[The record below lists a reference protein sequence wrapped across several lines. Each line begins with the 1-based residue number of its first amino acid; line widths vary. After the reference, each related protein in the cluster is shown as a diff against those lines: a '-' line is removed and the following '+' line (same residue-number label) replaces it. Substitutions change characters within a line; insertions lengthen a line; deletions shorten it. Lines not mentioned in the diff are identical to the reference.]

1 LRKVYF
7 DHNAT
12 TPVHPEVAAA
22 VQPFL
27 DDLFGNPSSIHW
39 AGRDVRKAVE
49 DARGEIASF
58 YGCRPLEV
66 VFTGSGTEADN
77 LGVKGVAYRPGNAGK
92 HIITTQVEHP
102 AIMNTC
108 RFLETQGFR
117 VTYVPVNRQGVV
129 EPDAVRCA
137 ITKDTILVSV
147 MAANNETGCIMPI
160 EEIGAIAREAGV
172 LMHTDAVQSTGK
184 VPISWETLPV
194 DLLSFSGHKVNGVKG
209 AGGLLVRKGIELS
222 PVLHGGHQERGRRGG
237 TENVA
242 GIVAMGKAFSVLSK
256 SMGAEV
262 AEVRRLRDAFE
273 RALYAR
279 IPDLVLNGHPTM
291 RLPNTVNLSFRFVE
305 GEALL
310 LNLDMMG
317 IACSSGSACTSGSL
331 EASPILMAM
340 GADPI
345 DSQGALRFS
354 LGRGNTDED
363 VAYAV
368 DAIETVVDKL
378 RAMSPL
384 YHPRE
389 AKCSISKIR

>member
-1 LRKVYF
+1 LRKIYF
-7 DHNAT
+7 DHNAS

-27 DDLFGNPSSIHW
+27 GDLFGNPSSIHW
-39 AGRDVRKAVE
+39 AGRDVRKALE
-49 DARGEIASF
+49 DARAEIAAF

-66 VFTGSGTEADN
+66 VFTSSGTESDN
-77 LGVKGVAYRPGNAGK
+77 LALKGVAYRPGNAGK
-92 HIITTQVEHP
+92 HIVTSQVEHP
-102 AIMNTC
+102 AVMNAC

-117 VTYVPVNRQGVV
+117 VTYVPVNRQGIV
-129 EPDAVRCA
+129 EPDSVRRA
-137 ITKDTILVSV
+137 LEKDTILVSI
-147 MAANNETGCIMPI
+147 MASNNETGCIMPI
-160 EEIGAIAREAGV
+160 EEIGGIAKGAGV

-184 VPISWETLPV
+184 VSLSWESLPV
-194 DLLSFSGHKVNGVKG
+194 DLLTFSGHKVNGLKG
-209 AGGLLVRKGIELS
+209 AGGLLVRKGIELEA
-222 PVLHGGHQERGRRGG
+222 VLHGGHQERGRRGG
-237 TENVA
+237 TENVV
-242 GIVAMGKAFSVLSK
+242 GIVAMGKAFSLLSK
-256 SMGAEV
+256 DMAAEA

-273 RALYAR
+273 QALFAR
-279 IPDLVLNGHPTM
+279 IPEIVLNGHPTR
-291 RLPNTVNLSFRFVE
+291 RLPNTVNLSFRYVE

-310 LNLDMMG
+310 LNLDMLG

-331 EASPILMAM
+331 EASPILLAM
-340 GADPI
+340 GADPT

-363 VAYAV
+363 VAFAV

-389 AKCSISKIR
+389 AKWNATRS

>member
-1 LRKVYF
+1 MRKVYF

-27 DDLFGNPSSIHW
+27 GDFFGNPSSIHW

-49 DARGEIASF
+49 DARAEIASF
-58 YGCRPLEV
+58 FGSRPLEI
-66 VFTGSGTEADN
+66 VFTSSGTEADN
-77 LGVKGVAYRPGNAGK
+77 LAVKGVAYRPGNQGK
-92 HIITTQVEHP
+92 HIVTSQVEHP

-117 VTYVPVNRQGVV
+117 VTYVPVTRQGIV
-129 EPDAVRCA
+129 EPDAVKRA
-137 ITKDTILVSV
+137 VTKDTILVSV
-147 MAANNETGCIMPI
+147 MAANNETGCLMPI
-160 EEIGAIAREAGV
+160 REIGQIARDSGA
-172 LMHTDAVQSTGK
+172 LMHTDAVQATGK
-184 VPISWETLPV
+184 VPISWESLPV
-194 DLLSFSGHKVNGVKG
+194 DLLTFSGHKVNGIKG
-209 AGGLLVRKGIELS
+209 AGGLLVRKGIELAS
-222 PVLHGGHQERGRRGG
+222 VLHGGHQERGRRGG
-237 TENVA
+237 TENVV
-242 GIVAMGKAFSVLSK
+242 GIVGMGKAFSVLSK
-256 SMGAEV
+256 NMAAET
-262 AEVRRLRDAFE
+262 AEVRRLRDLFE
-273 RALYAR
+273 QALYAR
-279 IPDLVLNGHPTM
+279 IPEVVLNGHPTL

-331 EASPILMAM
+331 EASPILLAM
-340 GADPI
+340 GADPT

-354 LGRGNTDED
+354 LGYGNTEED

-368 DAIETVVDKL
+368 DALETVVNKL

-384 YHPRE
+384 YRPQG
-389 AKCSISKIR
+389 AKAR

>member
-1 LRKVYF
+1 LRKIYL

-27 DDLFGNPSSIHW
+27 GDLFGNPSSIHW

-49 DARGEIASF
+49 DARAEIAAF

-66 VFTGSGTEADN
+66 VFTSSGTEADN
-77 LGVKGVAYRPGNAGK
+77 LAVKGIAYRPGNAGK
-92 HIITTQVEHP
+92 HIVTSQVEHP

-117 VTYVPVNRQGVV
+117 LTYVPVNRHGIV
-129 EPDAVRCA
+129 EPEAVRRA
-137 ITKDTILVSV
+137 IEPDTVLVSV
-147 MAANNETGCIMPI
+147 MAANNETGCLMPI
-160 EEIGAIAREAGV
+160 GEIGRIAREAGV
-172 LMHTDAVQSTGK
+172 LMHTDAVQATGK

-194 DLLSFSGHKVNGVKG
+194 DLLAFSGHKINGIKG
-209 AGGLLVRKGIELS
+209 AGGLLVRRGVELDAF
-222 PVLHGGHQERGRRGG
+222 LHGGHQERGRRAG
-237 TENVA
+237 TENVV
-242 GIVAMGKAFSVLSK
+242 GIAAMGKAFSLLRQH
-256 SMGAEV
+256 MDGEV

-273 RALYAR
+273 AALFSR
-279 IPDLVLNGHPTM
+279 IPELVLNGHPTE
-291 RLPNTVNLSFRFVE
+291 RLPNTVNLSFRYVE

-310 LNLDMMG
+310 LNLDMLG

-331 EASPILMAM
+331 EASPILLAM
-340 GADPI
+340 GADPT
-345 DSQGALRFS
+345 DAQGALRFS
-354 LGRGNTDED
+354 LGRGNTDDD

-368 DAIETVVDKL
+368 DAVEQVVNKL

-384 YHPRE
+384 YHPRK
-389 AKCSISKIR
+389 AI